1 MTRRIALLVAATTA
15 GVVVAFVLP
24 LCILLANLAEAQATT
39 RAVQQAQE
47 VATLVATVADRATLD
62 RTVAAASDEGP
73 QVVVVEADGAV
84 LGGATPPLPE
94 HVDAAVERGRRD
106 RASFTTDFE
115 GGRDAVV
122 TIDQG
127 DQAGLAVV
135 VATVTDAELRAGV
148 ANAWLIVG
156 LLGVGLVGLSVAVA
170 WWLGRRISIPVTE
183 VATVAHRLR
192 EGEADARAV
201 PGGPPET
208 AELGRALNA
217 LADRIHALVAAERE
231 HVADLGHRLRTPV
244 TALRL
249 DTDLVEDTAVA
260 DRLRDHVD
268 ALQRSIDEVVREAR
282 RPVTDEMRPAIEV
295 APLLGERVS
304 FWRALAEDQGR
315 RLDLVV
321 LAPGARVELS
331 ADDVREVLDTL
342 LDNVF
347 AHTPEDAGARV
358 VLRSTAGEVHLVV
371 EDAGSGMTVPWRGR
385 GHSGAGSTGLGLAIV
400 HRVVEGAGGSVRL
413 GDSELGG
420 LRVEIRLPAAPA

>member
-1 MTRRIALLVAATTA
+1 MTRRITLLVAATTS

-24 LCILLANLAEAQATT
+24 LFVLLANLAEAQATT
-39 RAVQQAQE
+39 RVQQQAQE
-47 VATLVATVADRATLD
+47 VATLVATLTDVAVLD
-62 RTVAAASDEGP
+62 RTVAANSASGP
-73 QVVVVEADGAV
+73 EVVVVEPDGTV
-84 LGGATPPLPE
+84 LGATGDAPLPE
-94 HVDAAVERGRRD
+94 HVTAAVQ
-106 RASFTTDFE
+106 RARTEQAAFTSDFD

-122 TIDQG
+122 PVGTARG
-127 DQAGLAVV
+127 VEVV
-135 VATVTDAELRAGV
+135 VATVTSEELTAGV
-148 ANAWLIVG
+148 ARAWLTVG
-156 LLGVGLVGLSVAVA
+156 ALGLGLVALSVAVA

-217 LADRIHALVAAERE
+217 LADRIHVLVADERE

-249 DTDLVEDTAVA
+249 DTDLVEDAAVA
-260 DRLRDHVD
+260 DRLREHVD
-268 ALQRSIDEVVREAR
+268 ALQRGIDEVVREAR
-282 RPVTDEMRPAIEV
+282 RPVTDEIRPV
-295 APLLGERVS
+295 TVLGPLLTERVG

-321 LAPGARVELS
+321 RAPDARVELS
-331 ADDVREVLDTL
+331 ADDVRELLDTL

-347 AHTPEDAGARV
+347 AHTPEGAGARV
-358 VLRSTAGEVHLVV
+358 TLDSAAGEVHLAV
-371 EDAGSGMTVPWRGR
+371 EDAGPGMAVPWRGR

-400 HRVVEGAGGSVRL
+400 HRLVEDAGGSVHL
-413 GDSELGG
+413 GDSDLGG
-420 LRVEIRLPAAPA
+420 LRVELRLPVAAA

>member
-1 MTRRIALLVAATTA
+1 MTPRGLD
-15 GVVVAFVLP
+15 VVVASV
-24 LCILLANLAEAQATT
+24 TT
-39 RAVQQAQE
+39 
-47 VATLVATVADRATLD
+47 
-62 RTVAAASDEGP
+62 DELTRG
-73 QVVVVEADGAV
+73 
-84 LGGATPPLPE
+84 
-94 HVDAAVERGRRD
+94 GRR
-106 RASFTTDFE
+106 RV
-115 GGRDAVV
+115 GRPS
-122 TIDQG
+122 G
-127 DQAGLAVV
+127 SL
-135 VATVTDAELRAGV
+135 GV
-148 ANAWLIVG
+148 A
-156 LLGVGLVGLSVAVA
+156 LVGLSVAVA
-170 WWLGRRISIPVTE
+170 WWLGRRISVPVVE

-217 LADRIHALVAAERE
+217 LADRIHVLVAAERE

-249 DTDLVEDTAVA
+249 DTDLVHDAAVA
-260 DRLRDHVD
+260 DRLREHVD

-282 RPVTDEMRPAIEV
+282 RPVTDEMRPVIEL
-295 APLLGERVS
+295 APLLTERVG

-331 ADDVREVLDTL
+331 ADDARELVDTL

-358 VLRSTAGEVHLVV
+358 VLRSVPGEVHVVV
-371 EDAGSGMTVPWRGR
+371 EDAGPGMAAAWQGR

-400 HRVVEGAGGSVRL
+400 HRIVEGAGGSVRL
-413 GDSELGG
+413 GGSELGG
-420 LRVEIRLPAAPA
+420 LRVELRLPAAAG

>member
-1 MTRRIALLVAATTA
+1 VTRRIALLVAATTA

-24 LCILLANLAEAQATT
+24 LCVLLANLAEAQATT
-39 RAVQQAQE
+39 SAQQQAQE
-47 VATLVATVADRATLD
+47 VATLVATVPDRATLD
-62 RTVAAASDEGP
+62 RTVAANSDRGP
-73 QVVVVEADGAV
+73 QVVVVEPDDAV
-84 LGGATPPLPE
+84 LGGATPPLPA
-94 HVDAAVERGRRD
+94 HVLAAVERARVDQG
-106 RASFTTDFE
+106 SFTTDFD

-122 TIDQG
+122 AVVLG
-127 DQAGLAVV
+127 DVGTAVV
-135 VATVTDAELRAGV
+135 VSTVTDAELRAGV
-148 ANAWLIVG
+148 ASAWLIVG

-249 DTDLVEDTAVA
+249 DTDLVEDPAVA
-260 DRLRDHVD
+260 DRLKEHVD

-282 RPVTDEMRPAIEV
+282 RPVTDEMRPAIEL
-295 APLLGERVS
+295 APLLAERVG

-315 RLDLVV
+315 VLDLVV
-321 LAPGARVELS
+321 LAPGARVEIS
-331 ADDVREVLDTL
+331 ADDAREVLDTL

-358 VLRSTAGEVHLVV
+358 VLRTAPGMVHLVV
-371 EDAGSGMTVPWRGR
+371 EDAGAGMAVPWRGR

-420 LRVEIRLPAAPA
+420 LRVELRLPAAPA